1 MFRLVVL
8 ALLLPLAT
16 QAAECGEV
24 EWFVKP
30 NGMQLTRP
38 AYTLKDSALT
48 KSASRAWVGT
58 KCDMAKPTRPS
69 GKDLYATFDS
79 TDLVALCSKR

>member
-8 ALLLPLAT
+8 ALLLPLSA
-16 QAAECGEV
+16 QASCHSV

-30 NGMQLTRP
+30 NGKQLTRP
-38 AYTLKDSALT
+38 AYTLKDGALV

-58 KCDMAKPTRPS
+58 KCDTMRPTKPS
-69 GKDLYATFDS
+69 NKDLYASYDS